1 VHIRYKKVVGT
12 WINKESEFYSNG
24 SPNENLESELKK
36 RLSKRLYIS
45 FLIVRNRDFC
55 GKYTPTAP
63 LFVYPNIVLF
73 YFGFLTSQK

>member
-36 RLSKRLYIS
+36 D
-45 FLIVRNRDFC
+45 FQRDFI
-55 GKYTPTAP
+55 
-63 LFVYPNIVLF
+63 YPF
-73 YFGFLTSQK
+73 